1 MHPLLIHLSRQ
12 KFLITQM
19 MLMKLMV
26 LNKTMRLITLS
37 KAMKLTVLKNAW
49 LRIKMC
55 Q

>member
-1 MHPLLIHLSRQ
+1 MHQLLIHLSCR
-12 KFLITQM
+12 KFLITQT

-37 KAMKLTVLKNAW
+37 KAMKLTVLKKAW
-49 LRIKMC
+49 LAIKMC